1 MILSPIENSIYS
13 SYNQSFDSYTLSAHI
28 SDDVACHACIYC
40 PSIANLINSIACI
53 ASKER
58 LRLYRRARSFNLQ
71 RDHSTTWIWKEACYS
86 TATPSDY
93 PH

>member
-1 MILSPIENSIYS
+1 MILSTIENSIYS
-13 SYNQSFDSYTLSAHI
+13 SYNQSFDSYTLSAYI
-28 SDDVACHACIYC
+28 IDDGACHACIYC
-40 PSIANLINSIACI
+40 PSIANPIYSIACNG
-53 ASKER
+53 SKER

-86 TATPSDY
+86 TATPSEH